1 MDSRFAMSVD
11 LNPELERR
19 ISGAVAAG
27 RFQTAEELVETAVS
41 RLLEPGDESN
51 VPSRRGRI
59 SLDPSFIPPA
69 GRRLDLT
76 NEQIYDLI
84 EFP

>member
-1 MDSRFAMSVD
+1 MSVD
-11 LNPELERR
+11 LSPELERR
-19 ISGAVAAG
+19 ISDAVAAG
-27 RFQTAEELVETAVS
+27 RFQTAEELVEAAVS
-41 RLLEPGDESN
+41 RLLETRNGGDASLPG
-51 VPSRRGRI
+51 GRI